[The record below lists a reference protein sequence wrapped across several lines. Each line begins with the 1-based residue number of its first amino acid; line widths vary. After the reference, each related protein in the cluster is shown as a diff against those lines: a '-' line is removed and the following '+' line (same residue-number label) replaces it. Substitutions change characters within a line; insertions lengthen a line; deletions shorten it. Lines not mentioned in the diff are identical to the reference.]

1 MINKV
6 RRSISDYSM
15 LKHGDRVTVGVSGGA
30 DSMSLLSILLSL
42 KDEIGL
48 TVSAVHI
55 NHGIR
60 GEEAVRDENFVRGFC
75 SENGIELTVFCKNIP
90 EIAGATGESEEECG
104 RRIRYECF
112 SKVCGDGVIA
122 TAHTLSDSLET
133 MVFNMLRGCTGA
145 GLCGIPA
152 KRDNII
158 RPLISCSRQDVEEYC
173 RANSIPYITDSS
185 NLQSDYSRN
194 YIRNEIMPMFS
205 HINPSYSSALERC
218 QNALREDCRFI
229 DKTTDEYYSEV
240 LSDGHIDAI
249 RLDELDMAVKSRI
262 IYRYIIDST
271 GVSPENRHI
280 NLILD
285 FLKKDGAVQL
295 NSDYYIVSSQGKL
308 FADKGKNVKTE
319 EKWLINAEE
328 GLNETPLGRITL
340 ICEDIENI
348 NFNKVLADNILESYV
363 DYDKICGD
371 VVIRSR
377 MEGDKITLPSR
388 NVTKSLKKLF
398 TENKIPAEER
408 NRIPVIADKEKV
420 IWVWGVGYNKACS
433 VDSKTKRILKIIG
446 G

>member
-1 MINKV
+1 MIDKV
-6 RRSISDYSM
+6 RRCIGEYSM
-15 LKHGDRVTVGVSGGA
+15 LKAGDRVTVGVSGGA
-30 DSMSLLSILLSL
+30 DSMSLLDILLTL
-42 KDEIGL
+42 KDEIGI

-60 GEEAVRDENFVRGFC
+60 GEEAVRDENFVRTYCAEKGV
-75 SENGIELTVFCKNIP
+75 ELTVFSENIP
-90 EIAGATGESEEECG
+90 EIAEATGESEEECG

-133 MVFNMLRGCTGA
+133 MIFNMLRGCTGA

-152 KRDNII
+152 KRDNIV
-158 RPLISCSRQDVEEYC
+158 RPLISCTRQDVEEYC
-173 RANSIPYITDSS
+173 RVNGVPYITDSS

-205 HINPSYSSALERC
+205 RINPSYASALERC
-218 QNALREDCRFI
+218 QNSVKEDCGFI
-229 DKTTDEYYSEV
+229 DKIADEHYSSLLTDGY
-240 LSDGHIDAI
+240 IDTV
-249 RLDELDMAVKSRI
+249 RLDELDSAVKSRI
-262 IYRYIIDST
+262 IYRYISDTT

-280 NLILD
+280 NLVCAL
-285 FLKKDGAVQL
+285 LKKGGAVQI
-295 NSDYYIVSSQGKL
+295 NEDNYIVLSRGKMT
-308 FADKGKNVKTE
+308 ADKKKSETAE
-319 EKWLINAEE
+319 EKWSFRAEE
-328 GLNETPLGRITL
+328 GVNETPAGRITL
-340 ICEDIENI
+340 ISEDIDNI
-348 NFNKVLADNILESYV
+348 NFNNFYANNILESYI
-363 DYDKICGD
+363 DYDKICGN

-408 NRIPVIADKEKV
+408 NRIPVIADDEKV
-420 IWVWGVGYNKACS
+420 LWVWGVGYNKACS
-433 VDSKTKRILKIIG
+433 VDNKTKRILKIIG